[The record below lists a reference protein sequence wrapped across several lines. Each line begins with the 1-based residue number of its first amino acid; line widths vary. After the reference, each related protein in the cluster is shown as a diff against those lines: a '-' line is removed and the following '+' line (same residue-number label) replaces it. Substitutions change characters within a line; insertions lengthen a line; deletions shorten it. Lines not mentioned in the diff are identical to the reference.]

1 MGRSPEIEAAFRPLR
16 AGELQVLRSQYE
28 KEGMYA
34 GVQTKFNYAWG
45 LICEDQRS
53 DQQEGLRLLAEI
65 FRAAP
70 ERQRECL
77 WYMALANYKLGNY
90 GESRRLND
98 ALLEHEGKDEQG
110 KWKNRQ
116 ASKLEDA
123 INEKVTREGL
133 MGIAIMGG
141 LAVAAGTVAS
151 LVFKG
156 VRRR

>member
-1 MGRSPEIEAAFRPLR
+1 
-16 AGELQVLRSQYE
+16 
-28 KEGMYA
+28 
-34 GVQTKFNYAWG
+34 
-45 LICEDQRS
+45 
-53 DQQEGLRLLAEI
+53 
-65 FRAAP
+65 
-70 ERQRECL
+70 
-77 WYMALANYKLGNY
+77 MALANYKLGNY